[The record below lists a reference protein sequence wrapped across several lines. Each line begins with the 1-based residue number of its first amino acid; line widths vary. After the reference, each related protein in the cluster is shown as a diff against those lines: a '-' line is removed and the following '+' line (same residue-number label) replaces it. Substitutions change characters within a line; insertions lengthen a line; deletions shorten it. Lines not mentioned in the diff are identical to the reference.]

1 MTAASNK
8 VMIVDTPAEVVDA
21 RPGSRL
27 MWPVEAVASIL
38 LVVVIGL
45 LLAGVVSRYA
55 LSLPIV
61 WIDEAASI
69 SFLWLAMLG
78 SAIAIDRN
86 EHLRLTIFLG
96 MVPERVR
103 DFVNVLALL
112 VVATVLLALIVPASE
127 YVQGE
132 WYVTSAALNIPMSF
146 RASAIVV
153 GDDRSFLPP

>member
-1 MTAASNK
+1 MAAASNNT
-8 VMIVDTPAEVVDA
+8 MIVDTPAEVLDA

-38 LVVVIGL
+38 LVFLIGL
-45 LLAGVVSRYA
+45 LLAGVISRYV

-86 EHLRLTIFLG
+86 EHLRLTIFLNLI
-96 MVPERVR
+96 PERGR
-103 DFVNVLALL
+103 PFVNALALL
-112 VVATVLLALIVPASE
+112 LVATVLLVLIVPASQ
-127 YVQGE
+127 YV
-132 WYVTSAALNIPMSF
+132 
-146 RASAIVV
+146 
-153 GDDRSFLPP
+153 